1 MHRRA
6 FLGALSIG
14 LTSSVVAKAAN
25 VINPAGSMTAFVAH
39 PQHITQACPMW
50 CWAASAAM
58 IFASAGRPVNQLD
71 IVQATYGG
79 LVCAGANTIGITQA
93 LSKPWKD
100 LGGNVFLPKITAGY
114 DAFTGFVGIT
124 NAFIVN
130 ELANNRPILYCNQ
143 SHAMVL
149 VSCEYLPTPGQPTIL
164 GAGVLDP
171 YPAAPAFHPLA
182 PHELLPAYK
191 GGVMTYLA
199 SVTI

>member
-6 FLGALSIG
+6 FLGALSVG
-14 LTSSVVAKAAN
+14 LTSAVVSKAAN
-25 VINPAGSMTAFVAH
+25 ITHPTGAMTAYVAH
-39 PQHITQACPMW
+39 PQHIVQACPMW

-58 IFASAGRPVNQLD
+58 IFAAAGRPVNQLD

-79 LVCAGANTIGITQA
+79 LVCQGANTFSITQA
-93 LSKPWKD
+93 LSKPWQD
-100 LGGNVFLPKITAGY
+100 LNGQVFLPKITAGY
-114 DAFTGFVGIT
+114 DAFTGFLGIT
-124 NAFIVN
+124 DAFIVN

-149 VSCEYLPTPGQPTIL
+149 VSCDYLPTPGQPTIL

-171 YPAAPAFHPLA
+171 FPSSPAFHPLS
-182 PHELLPAYK
+182 PNELRPVYN

-199 SVTI
+199 SVSI